1 MTQRHAI
8 QGVADIEI
16 HAHMCY
22 NLDKDNHRKAPKMT
36 PEVILFII
44 IAYTIGVSVRLH
56 NGHHWIESIFYP
68 PWWAIKAIFWIIG
81 LALAAAFGWALATH

>member
-1 MTQRHAI
+1 
-8 QGVADIEI
+8 
-16 HAHMCY
+16 
-22 NLDKDNHRKAPKMT
+22 MT

-81 LALAAAFGWALATH
+81 LALAAAFGWAIATH